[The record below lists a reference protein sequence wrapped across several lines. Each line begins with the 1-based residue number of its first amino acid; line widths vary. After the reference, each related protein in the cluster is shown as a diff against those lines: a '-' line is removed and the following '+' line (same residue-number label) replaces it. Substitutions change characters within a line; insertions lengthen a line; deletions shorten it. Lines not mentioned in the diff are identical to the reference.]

1 MTVKRRRSPPPRR
14 RARAAGESLR
24 DALVVAHPSYPRV
37 MFASEVPEQAA
48 HPALEEAGRRTF
60 GLLVEAITECPRP

>member
-1 MTVKRRRSPPPRR
+1 MSVKRRRSPPPRR

-24 DALVVAHPSYPRV
+24 DTLG
-37 MFASEVPEQAA
+37 
-48 HPALEEAGRRTF
+48 EAGRRTF